1 MKFEANTML
10 PVQTIAV
17 KRKLLICCL
26 VCGYWYTIVC
36 LQLNNVIT
44 FTTTEEDDAV
54 HQIKD
59 LREYSK
65 VIKQEV
71 KLSSIHSKDSKA

>member
-17 KRKLLICCL
+17 KRKLLICC
-26 VCGYWYTIVC
+26 GYWYTIVC
-36 LQLNNVIT
+36 LQLNT